1 MTESERLSIFQLKNW
16 KAGTCAPSNLLRGSS
31 AAFGSVVYCNTS
43 SSKVVYAYDSATG
56 EWSALPDCPQQFFAL
71 AVVDGTL
78 TAVGGFRGLTP
89 TGALQSF
96 VAEDGD
102 DGQAT
107 DAMKWKEI
115 FPPMPTKRGR
125 VAALCAGR
133 HLIAAAGQLAVVGG
147 RLGPG
152 VTVRSPRSSYAED
165 ADNAVEP
172 QSEGGY
178 LRTVELLDTESR
190 HWYSLASLPDVASDL
205 SISLCGGSLYLLG
218 GWSSRDRT
226 QSVVTSQLQSLL
238 KTASTPSTSS
248 SSPTRTSPNPWHKV
262 ADLPVYASTTAVLYN
277 AVLVAVGGFGDDE
290 APTDEVYSYEPS
302 DNSWHMVGRMPT
314 ARYQALTATLPGNKL
329 LVVGGYNSEYESTS
343 LMEIGTVG

>member
-1 MTESERLSIFQLKNW
+1 MTERERLSIFQLKNW
-16 KAGTCAPSNLLRGSS
+16 KEGTCAPSNLLRGSS
-31 AAFGSVVYCNTS
+31 VVCGSVVYCNTS
-43 SSKVVYAYDSATG
+43 SSKVIHAYDSETG
-56 EWSALPDCPQQFFAL
+56 EWSSLPDCPQQFFAL

-78 TAVGGFRGLTP
+78 TAVGGFRGLRP

-96 VAEDGD
+96 VAEEGGDGK
-102 DGQAT
+102 T
-107 DAMKWKEI
+107 KKWKEI
-115 FPPMPTKRGR
+115 LPPMPTKRGR
-125 VAALCAGR
+125 VAALCAGK

-152 VTVRSPRSSYAED
+152 VTVSSHAED
-165 ADNAVEP
+165 DENG

-178 LRTVELLDTESR
+178 LRTVELLDTGSR

-205 SISLCGGSLYLLG
+205 CISLCGGSLYLLG

-226 QSVVTSQLQSLL
+226 QSVVASQLQSLL

-262 ADLPVYASTTAVLYN
+262 ASVPMYASTTAVLYN
-277 AVLVAVGGFGDDE
+277 AVLVAVGGFGEDE

-302 DNSWHMVGRMPT
+302 ENSWHVVGRMPT
-314 ARYQALTATLPGNKL
+314 ARYQALTGTLPGNKL
-329 LVVGGYNSEYESTS
+329 LVIGGYNSDYESTS
-343 LMEIGTVG
+343 LVEIGTVG